1 MEVEKINGQGVD
13 WLMDKLAANERKAEE
28 KREAAE
34 AKKNRQAAKEER
46 KKLKKTEE
54 VPSLL
59 FLVITT

>member
-1 MEVEKINGQGVD
+1 MEVEKINGQGVE
-13 WLMDKLAANERKAEE
+13 WLMDKAANERKAEE